1 MTYGGYEMVVD
12 LEAQKCA
19 CRKWE
24 LSGIP
29 CYHACACIAWAQQRF
44 EGYIH
49 KSYSKDAFLDCYRH
63 IIEPIC
69 GETKWTPT
77 EFPRPLPPAIKVPT
91 GRPKK
96 KRNKSTDV
104 PQTNATK
111 LTRKNTFMTCTY
123 CKEANHNTRTC
134 PAKVREIYYFVFY
147 FLFILLFIHHKST
160 IKLYRL
166 QIKQK
171 AVKNRSKLG

>member
-1 MTYGGYEMVVD
+1 MIWSGGSKYLVTMTDGGYEMVVD
-12 LEAQKCA
+12 LEAQ
-19 CRKWE
+19 
-24 LSGIP
+24 
-29 CYHACACIAWAQQRF
+29 
-44 EGYIH
+44 
-49 KSYSKDAFLDCYRH
+49 SYSKDAFLDCYKH

-69 GETKWTPT
+69 GETEWTPT

-123 CKEANHNTRTC
+123 CK
-134 PAKVREIYYFVFY
+134 
-147 FLFILLFIHHKST
+147 
-160 IKLYRL
+160 
-166 QIKQK
+166 
-171 AVKNRSKLG
+171 